1 MLLVSVE
8 SVRSSGAD
16 AVTKLLCCPELEV
29 RGCIHPA
36 RCTDVLLHQRD
47 GLCCSVA
54 ISQGCPQTDS
64 LLLHPDPPTRHL
76 PHLWTV
82 ELVPLLISPTNNNS
96 TRRAFYQ
103 SSFAVFFVHCW
114 HFRKMLK
121 QFKKQK
127 KNVSNVQIFAVTSCQ
142 SVFSQRSPRV
152 FAKDVPNPPSL
163 VFRCGF
169 FLEPNSRS
177 ADSPLNRRAQFI
189 PTLNSSRTRC
199 VFRFHL
205 PTNHSHTSPSDR
217 AIHSAALLPR
227 VHLGNKQTQ
236 ALKEKEEGQRETD
249 EDSYFPWNDRLFC
262 QYQ

>member
-82 ELVPLLISPTNNNS
+82 ELVPLLISPTNNNKACGVLF
-96 TRRAFYQ
+96 T
-103 SSFAVFFVHCW
+103 
-114 HFRKMLK
+114 
-121 QFKKQK
+121 
-127 KNVSNVQIFAVTSCQ
+127 
-142 SVFSQRSPRV
+142 
-152 FAKDVPNPPSL
+152 NPPSQYSL
-163 VFRCGF
+163 CTAG
-169 FLEPNSRS
+169 
-177 ADSPLNRRAQFI
+177 I
-189 PTLNSSRTRC
+189 
-199 VFRFHL
+199 
-205 PTNHSHTSPSDR
+205 
-217 AIHSAALLPR
+217 
-227 VHLGNKQTQ
+227 LGK
-236 ALKEKEEGQRETD
+236 
-249 EDSYFPWNDRLFC
+249 C
-262 QYQ
+262 

>member
-127 KNVSNVQIFAVTSCQ
+127 KTE
-142 SVFSQRSPRV
+142 QRS
-152 FAKDVPNPPSL
+152 NL
-163 VFRCGF
+163 C
-169 FLEPNSRS
+169 
-177 ADSPLNRRAQFI
+177 
-189 PTLNSSRTRC
+189 
-199 VFRFHL
+199 
-205 PTNHSHTSPSDR
+205 
-217 AIHSAALLPR
+217 
-227 VHLGNKQTQ
+227 
-236 ALKEKEEGQRETD
+236 
-249 EDSYFPWNDRLFC
+249 SYFLPKCIFTTFPSCFRKRRPEPSFISFPVRIFPGAKLSVS
-262 QYQ
+262 